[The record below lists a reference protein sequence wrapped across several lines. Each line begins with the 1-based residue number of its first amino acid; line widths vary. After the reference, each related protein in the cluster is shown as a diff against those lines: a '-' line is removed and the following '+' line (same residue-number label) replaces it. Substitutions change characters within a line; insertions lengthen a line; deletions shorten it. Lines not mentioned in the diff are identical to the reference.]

1 MATVGDVGIGVAAEE
16 TEFALLN
23 VRVSSW
29 LALPCVSSKEALMKL
44 RRRWLSSVG
53 TRIQKAD
60 LLEEA
65 GNVIVI
71 C

>member
-16 TEFALLN
+16 TEFALWN
-23 VRVSSW
+23 VRVRLW
-29 LALPCVSSKEALMKL
+29 LVILVVRL
-44 RRRWLSSVG
+44 RRRWQSSVG
-53 TRIQKAD
+53 TRIQQAD

>member
-29 LALPCVSSKEALMKL
+29 LVLPCVSSKEALMKL

-53 TRIQKAD
+53 TRIQKAG

>member
-29 LALPCVSSKEALMKL
+29 LVLPYVSSKEALMKL

-53 TRIQKAD
+53 TRIQKAG

>member
-53 TRIQKAD
+53 TRIQKAG

>member
-16 TEFALLN
+16 TEFALWN
-23 VRVSSW
+23 VRVRLW
-29 LALPCVSSKEALMKL
+29 LVILVVRL
-44 RRRWLSSVG
+44 RRRWQSSVG